1 MNNRSLISAG
11 LLAFFVSG
19 CAIGPDYAKPSTPTP
34 HNFRYGDTNQTHPS
48 VREQWWT
55 SFNDPLLNRAIE
67 TTLTNN
73 YDLRMAQS
81 SVDALL
87 GKFDQAKAYLYPQIT
102 ANGSLDRK
110 GVSNALNNGY
120 MLREGVTPTYAA
132 SLSLVSYEIDL
143 VGKVRRTNEAARAQL
158 LSGEYARQTLAI
170 STASS
175 VAVSYFNLASLKG
188 QLALAHENVTISHE
202 IAQQTGLKYRLG
214 AINEGVYLQAQS
226 SLENAQAT
234 LSQLESTKIA
244 EESNLNLLLGRNPQS
259 IETSDLTTLTLPTI
273 PAALPSEVLT
283 HRPDIALAE
292 QNLISANAQIGIA
305 KAAYY
310 PSIKLTGMLGQQS
323 LDLTSFVSNPAK
335 IWELTPS
342 LTLPIFTAGAIEGGV
357 KVAEAEHA
365 KTLLQ
370 YQKTIVAAF
379 NDADTALGQNTAAKE
394 RLKHQT
400 LSTQA
405 IQKAFEQARLRYKVG
420 SIAYTDLLV
429 VQQQWLQASQAQL
442 IAHQNALIQSVNLYK
457 ALGGGWDANAST
469 FNVPNLAPSGR

>member
-11 LLAFFVSG
+11 LLALFVSG
-19 CAIGPDYAKPSTPTP
+19 CAIGPDYAKPSTQTP
-34 HNFRYGDTNQTHPS
+34 YNFRYGDTNQTHPQIS
-48 VREQWWT
+48 EQWWT
-55 SFNDPLLNRAIE
+55 SFNDPLLTRAIE

-73 YDLRMAQS
+73 YDLRMAQA
-81 SVDALL
+81 SVDSLL
-87 GKFDQAKAYLYPQIT
+87 GKFDQTKAYLYPQIT

-110 GVSNALNNGY
+110 GVNNSLNNGY
-120 MLREGVTPTYAA
+120 MLREGVTATYAA

-143 VGKVRRTNEAARAQL
+143 VGKVRRANEAARAQL

-188 QLALAHENVTISHE
+188 QIALAHENVKISQE
-202 IAQQTGLKYRLG
+202 IAQQSGLKYRLG

-259 IETSDLTTLTLPTI
+259 IETTDLTTLTLPKV
-273 PAALPSEVLT
+273 PNALPSSVLA
-283 HRPDIALAE
+283 HRPDIAIAE
-292 QNLISANAQIGIA
+292 QNLITANAQIGIA

-323 LDLTSFVSNPAK
+323 LDLTNFVSNPTK

-342 LTLPIFTAGAIEGGV
+342 VSLPIFTAGAIRGGV
-357 KVAEAEHA
+357 KIAQADHA
-365 KTLLQ
+365 KALLQ

-379 NDADTALGQNTAAKE
+379 NDADNALGQNTTAQE
-394 RLKHQT
+394 RLKHQA

-405 IQKAFEQARLRYKVG
+405 IQKAFDQARLRYKVG

-442 IAHQNALIQSVNLYK
+442 IAQQNALIQTVNLYK

-469 FNVPNLAPSGR
+469 FNVPNLLPSGR